1 MSGWFSHFMKHPA
14 TYLKWGWIQI
24 SVTNL
29 VVILLMFA
37 IFLAAVFIPF
47 PTHNESHDE
56 IKNKGDKK

>member
-1 MSGWFSHFMKHPA
+1 MNHPA
-14 TYLKWGWIQI
+14 TYLKWGWVQI

-56 IKNKGDKK
+56 IKNKGKKK